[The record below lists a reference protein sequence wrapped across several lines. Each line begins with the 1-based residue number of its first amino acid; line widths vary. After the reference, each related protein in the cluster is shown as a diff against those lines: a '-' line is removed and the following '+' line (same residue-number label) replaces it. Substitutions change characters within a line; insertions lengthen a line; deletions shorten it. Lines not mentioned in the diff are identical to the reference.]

1 MSLAG
6 VVRGPFRLRLRSAA
20 LADADSLRDA
30 GTDGLTPQQVEFQKV
45 AKDFADREMLPHAPH
60 WDEHEIFPHDVLKE
74 HVARS
79 PRSVI
84 ER

>member
-1 MSLAG
+1 M
-6 VVRGPFRLRLRSAA
+6 
-20 LADADSLRDA
+20 
-30 GTDGLTPQQVEFQKV
+30 TPQQVEFQKV

-79 PRSVI
+79 SASGV